1 MKKIKIGKKII
12 GDGESCFIVAEIG
25 CNHDGKLKQ
34 AKQMIDMAVEAGC
47 DAVKFQLFSANKLFN
62 EYLQYERI
70 GLIKGWIDLLKK
82 LELPKKW
89 LPILSKYCQKKGIVF
104 FSSVCD
110 EEKVDWLEE
119 INVPVFKIPSYEL
132 THIPLIK
139 YIAKKKKPIILSSGI
154 ADEKEIKEAIDTIR
168 KEGNRNVILMH
179 CVSAYPAK
187 LEESNLR
194 TIPYYKKK
202 FGIPVGLSDH
212 SPGILSSQIAV
223 ALGANIIEKHIT
235 LDKRLS
241 GPDHYFALDKKEI
254 KEWVKQIRNAEKTLG
269 KIKQKPVSGEKNEV
283 LWRRTIWAK
292 QDIPKGKT
300 LKKEMIMIVRPS
312 PVGSLEPK
320 RIYEILGKR
329 TKKNIKKGEKITLDK
344 LS

>member
-62 EYLQYERI
+62 EHIKYKK
-70 GLIKGWIDLLKK
+70 KGWIDSLKK

-89 LPILSKYCQKKGIVF
+89 LPILLKHCQKKRIIF

-119 INVPVFKIPSYEL
+119 INIPVFKVPSYEL

-154 ADEKEIKEAIDTIR
+154 ANEKEIEEAVDTIR

-179 CVSAYPAK
+179 CVSAYPTK
-187 LEESNLR
+187 FEDFNLK
-194 TIPYYKKK
+194 TINYYKKK
-202 FGIPVGLSDH
+202 FDIPIGLSDH
-212 SPGILSSQIAV
+212 SLGALSSSVAV
-223 ALGANIIEKHIT
+223 ALGANIVEKHIT
-235 LDKRLS
+235 LDKRLP
-241 GPDHYFALDKKEI
+241 GPDHYFALDRNEI

-283 LWRRTIWAK
+283 LWRRAIWAK

-300 LKKEMIMIVRPS
+300 LEKEMIMIVRPS

-320 RIYEILGKR
+320 RIYEILNKK
-329 TKKNIKKGEKITLDK
+329 TKKDIKKGEKITLDK
-344 LS
+344 LL